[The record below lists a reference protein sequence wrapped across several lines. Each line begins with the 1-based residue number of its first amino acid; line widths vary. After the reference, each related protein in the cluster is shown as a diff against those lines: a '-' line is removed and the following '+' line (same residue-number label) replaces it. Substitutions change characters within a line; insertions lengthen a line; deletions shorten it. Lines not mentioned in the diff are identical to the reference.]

1 MLTVIPGRRA
11 MSAAIT
17 SKSATARASQSRL
30 GLRMVPLHPIPPAQQ
45 RPGEPA
51 RSEPQARAVMP
62 KVERRPSA
70 AAQRARHA
78 TQGPLA
84 PPVQQPSKPEILERE
99 HLPVIRIRAGVAVW
113 RGLARMREPPR
124 IAWRNGARTDIIIR

>member
-1 MLTVIPGRRA
+1 MVVPGR
-11 MSAAIT
+11 SATSATIT
-17 SKSATARASQSRL
+17 SMSDTARASPYQL
-30 GLRMVPLHPIPPAQQ
+30 GLRMVPLYPIPPAQQ
-45 RPGEPA
+45 RPGQA
-51 RSEPQARAVMP
+51 RSAPQARAIMP
-62 KVERRPSA
+62 KVERRPSVA
-70 AAQRARHA
+70 IQRARHA

-84 PPVQQPSKPEILERE
+84 PPVQQPSKPEILEKE